1 MTTPLLFL
9 SGAGLQPWIWD
20 DVRAKVSRPTHVA
33 QYPSEGSLADYASK
47 TLDEAPE
54 RFILVA
60 HSAGGVVGCQLLAQ
74 SPERVHGFLGISA
87 LAPVPGQSFLGALPT
102 ATRMFTSLIMRM
114 AGTRPPAKALRASMA
129 NDLEPTVADRI
140 VETFKPESQHLYR
153 DPLPARQL
161 PELRGYI
168 RTSNDKQVPV
178 AVQDRYAA
186 ILDTSWI
193 RTLATG
199 HLPMLADPHGLVS
212 LLDEFLPA
220 EEV

>member
-20 DVRAKVSRPTHVA
+20 DVRAKVSAPTHVA

-47 TLDEAPE
+47 ALDEAPE

-74 SPERVHGFLGISA
+74 APERVQGFLGISA
-87 LAPVPGQSFLGALPT
+87 LIPGPGQSFLGALPT

-114 AGTRPPAKALRASMA
+114 AGTRPPAKALRAGLA
-129 NDLEPTVADRI
+129 NDLEPAVADRV

-153 DPLPARQL
+153 DPLPARQF

-168 RTSNDKQVPV
+168 RTSNDKQIPL
-178 AVQDRYAA
+178 AVQDKYAA
-186 ILDTSWI
+186 DLGAQWTP
-193 RTLATG
+193 TLSTG
-199 HLPMLADPHGLVS
+199 HLPMLADPQGLVS
-212 LLDEFLPA
+212 LLEEFLPA
-220 EEV
+220 KGY